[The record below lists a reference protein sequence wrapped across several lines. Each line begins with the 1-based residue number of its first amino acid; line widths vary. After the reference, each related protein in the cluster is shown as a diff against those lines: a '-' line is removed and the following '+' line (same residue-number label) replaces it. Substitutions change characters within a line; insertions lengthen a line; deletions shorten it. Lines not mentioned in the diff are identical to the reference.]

1 MVTEHMRGVT
11 RHLGQV
17 ALREKEHAQMKK
29 LIAVAGLGAAL
40 TIGSIGGVATPANAS
55 TCPFGT
61 ILNPVRRV
69 CECPLGSYW
78 DQGLQTCQSPS
89 AMLPYSGY
97 PY

>member
-40 TIGSIGGVATPANAS
+40 TIGSIGGVARSGPTP
-55 TCPFGT
+55 P
-61 ILNPVRRV
+61 PVRSER
-69 CECPLGSYW
+69 S
-78 DQGLQTCQSPS
+78 
-89 AMLPYSGY
+89 
-97 PY
+97 